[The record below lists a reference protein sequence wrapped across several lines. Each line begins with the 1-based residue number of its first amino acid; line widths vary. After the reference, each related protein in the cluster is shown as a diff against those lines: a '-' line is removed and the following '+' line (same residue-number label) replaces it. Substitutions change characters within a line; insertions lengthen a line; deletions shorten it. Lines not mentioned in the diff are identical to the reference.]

1 MMMMKLLQSCKS
13 SSWRNKGCISRV
25 LSILLF
31 STQTVASSSSKDTL
45 YGRLL
50 PFGNPRAS
58 IVPVLDQWA
67 GEGRIVEQE
76 ELQVIIKS
84 LRKFRRFKHALEI
97 SEWMSN
103 KRYLDLSPGDVAVR
117 LDLISKVHGLEQA
130 EKYFSNIPIAYR
142 GLRVI
147 GALLNCY
154 AHAKSLEKAEATMQ
168 KLRELGFV
176 LTPLPY
182 NVMLKLYA
190 DMGKREKL
198 DPLMQEMEKEGIT
211 CDKFTFNIRL
221 NAYSTDSDIE
231 GMEKLLMKMEAD
243 PVVNMDWHAYIVAAN
258 GYLRAGVVEKA
269 LEMLKKSEQ
278 LVAGKTSRF
287 AYEVLLTLY
296 ASIGK
301 KNEVYRIWDLY
312 KKTGKVYNMSYLSM
326 ISALAKLDDLD
337 GAEMIWEEWEA
348 KKEHFDFRI
357 PNLVI
362 KAYCKK
368 GLLGKAESI
377 VNRLVE
383 SGKEPSGTIW
393 QHLASG
399 YQEDDQMEK
408 AAETMKKAILASHQG
423 WKPNLATLAACL
435 EYLKGKGS
443 TQVAEELI
451 KLLQEN
457 GSIPKEVCDRLVNY
471 MESGDPTLNA
481 LDVMGGK
488 IQAPERERG
497 MEF

>member
-1 MMMMKLLQSCKS
+1 MMMMMKLLQSCKS

-25 LSILLF
+25 LSILLY

-130 EKYFSNIPIAYR
+130 EKYFSNIPITFR

-154 AHAKSLEKAEATMQ
+154 AHARSLEKAEATMQ

-243 PVVNMDWHAYIVAAN
+243 PAVNMDWHAYIVAAN

-301 KNEVYRIWDLY
+301 KIEVYRIWDLY
-312 KKTGKVYNMSYLSM
+312 KKTRKVYNMSYLSM
-326 ISALAKLDDLD
+326 ISALVKLDDLD
-337 GAEMIWEEWEA
+337 GAEMIW
-348 KKEHFDFRI
+348 K
-357 PNLVI
+357 
-362 KAYCKK
+362 
-368 GLLGKAESI
+368 
-377 VNRLVE
+377 
-383 SGKEPSGTIW
+383 SGKPRRNILIFAFQTCGTIW

-423 WKPNLATLAACL
+423 WKPNLATLATCL

-471 MESGDPTLNA
+471 MESGDPTLKA

-488 IQAPERERG
+488 IQAPEREIG